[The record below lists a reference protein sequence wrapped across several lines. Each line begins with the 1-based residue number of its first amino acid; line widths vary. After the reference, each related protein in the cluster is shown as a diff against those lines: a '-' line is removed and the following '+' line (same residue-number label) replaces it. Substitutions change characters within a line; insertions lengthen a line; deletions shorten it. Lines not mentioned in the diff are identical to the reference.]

1 MKTMTCKQLKGVC
14 DKEFHGETVEK
25 MVKLSQEH
33 GMEMK
38 GQGDEVHIKLYGR

>member
-25 MVKLSQEH
+25 WLNYHKSTVWK
-33 GMEMK
+33 
-38 GQGDEVHIKLYGR
+38 